1 MNEVSI
7 AIGYING
14 SERYYGDKD
23 HLLNQMQ
30 SGRETKKNSE
40 YFFFTLLEDNE
51 NCLLKMFH
59 NILTLLIKMLFYKKK
74 IR

>member
-1 MNEVSI
+1 MNDVSI

-30 SGRETKKNSE
+30 SGRETKKSSE
-40 YFFFTLLEDNE
+40 YFFFTFAGRQRELLVKNVSQYIDIVNT
-51 NCLLKMFH
+51 NA
-59 NILTLLIKMLFYKKK
+59 IL
-74 IR
+74 